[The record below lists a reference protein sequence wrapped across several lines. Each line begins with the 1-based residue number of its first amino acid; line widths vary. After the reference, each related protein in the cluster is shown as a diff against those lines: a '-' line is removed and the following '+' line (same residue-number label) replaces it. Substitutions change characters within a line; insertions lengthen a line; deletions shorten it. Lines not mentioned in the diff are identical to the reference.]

1 MEPINLKALPDIPDY
16 ALDPETW
23 AKESAKRAADYAG
36 MPESTWFLMDA
47 RRFMALDK
55 QLKQLQT
62 EIQTLKGTI

>member
-1 MEPINLKALPDIPDY
+1 MELLNLTALPAIPDY

-47 RRFMALDK
+47 RRYMAMAKRIAELEAE
-55 QLKQLQT
+55 LKT
-62 EIQTLKGTI
+62 VRGE